1 MDMNT
6 YINKIK
12 PNQFGLFNFGNM
24 MFHFA
29 SRPDY
34 YNRMTIFGAHMM
46 ADGCF
51 EAHDENGN
59 YDWSKDKRYDVFAK
73 YCKNES
79 EVPDNLKKKYNEQKA
94 RYIAVAKQFQAEGA
108 KYINENGDT
117 VDFELDLKNPIPLPR
132 AYTVQEAESIKSL
145 SDLVYGYYSHEKKSL
160 IQSTTAGALF
170 MQMNTYWSSK
180 KNQWFAPG
188 GVRMMG
194 KMVHY
199 SEKQPDGSLKYYFVD
214 ENGEPTEE
222 DTGIPFMVW
231 QG

>member
-12 PNQFGLFNFGNM
+12 PNQFGFFNFGNM

-51 EAHDENGN
+51 EAHDEEGH
-59 YDWSKDKRYDVFAK
+59 YDWTKDKRYDVFAK
-73 YCKNES
+73 YCKNEDQ
-79 EVPDNLKKKYNEQKA
+79 VPAGLKEKYNEQKA
-94 RYIAVAKQFQAEGA
+94 RYIAAAKQFEAEGA
-108 KYINENGDT
+108 KYINENGES
-117 VDFELDLKNPIPLPR
+117 VEFELNLKDPIPLPR

-145 SDLVYGYYSHEKKSL
+145 ADLVYGYYSHEKKSL

-194 KMVHY
+194 KMVWYKEHGPNG
-199 SEKQPDGSLKYYFVD
+199 EEIPYYVD
-214 ENGEPTEE
+214 ENGEPTDK
-222 DTGIPFMVW
+222 DTGVPYMVW